1 LVATDITVD
10 SDNDSVNISL
20 DKTSIVDGTLSGTT
34 ININSAT
41 ASKAGILVPTDK
53 SKIDKIITN
62 GNGTK
67 YLSDN
72 GTYKEV
78 QGGNVDIESL
88 KKYVDDSISS
98 ARSIGY
104 MMQLTEIDASGLD
117 ENTWYP
123 VTIAA
128 GERKNIRVEVLVSLD
143 SGTKP
148 SWSTHE
154 RGFSVRKIWEF
165 APYAWGVNSRAVLNV
180 YLSDFN
186 LAEIDPVRGLSNLSH
201 FDTCYVYVRGG
212 GKYHFYASHEANV
225 ILHTDTY
232 HPGDQIIS
240 PTTDIPDP
248 IYEVD
253 WDNYGK
259 VIDVPNGSYLTINKN
274 VTGTEAIEFINNIF
288 GSTDRLKEVV
298 MDIIE
303 HH

>member
-20 DKTSIVDGTLSGTT
+20 DKMSIVDGTLSGTT

-78 QGGNVDIESL
+78 QGGI
-88 KKYVDDSISS
+88 DSS
-98 ARSIGY
+98 
-104 MMQLTEIDASGLD
+104 
-117 ENTWYP
+117 
-123 VTIAA
+123 
-128 GERKNIRVEVLVSLD
+128 
-143 SGTKP
+143 
-148 SWSTHE
+148 
-154 RGFSVRKIWEF
+154 
-165 APYAWGVNSRAVLNV
+165 
-180 YLSDFN
+180 
-186 LAEIDPVRGLSNLSH
+186 
-201 FDTCYVYVRGG
+201 
-212 GKYHFYASHEANV
+212 
-225 ILHTDTY
+225 
-232 HPGDQIIS
+232 
-240 PTTDIPDP
+240 
-248 IYEVD
+248 
-253 WDNYGK
+253 NYGK
-259 VIDVPNGSYLTINKN
+259 VINVPNGSYLTLDKN
-274 VTGTEAIEFINNIF
+274 ATGTEAIEFINNIF